1 MASVTL
7 RGVDKQF
14 GDQHIIKNVSV
25 DIPDGE
31 FCVLVGPSGSGKSTL
46 LRIIAGLEEVTGGSV
61 HIGGRDVT
69 RLHPKDR
76 DIAMVFQSYA
86 LYPQL
91 TVRENMGFS
100 LKLARRP
107 KAEIE
112 RIVNEIARSLALEP
126 LLDRYPRQLSGGQR
140 QRVAMGRAIVRQP
153 SVFLFDEPMSNLDAA
168 LRHHV
173 RGEIREMYERLRTT
187 CVYVTHDQVEA
198 MTLADRIVVLRD
210 GQVEQVGTPI
220 ELYDRPVNRFVA
232 QFIGAPAI
240 NFFTGVARV
249 SGGRKL
255 IRCADGIEFALP
267 GHQQVEDG
275 QTLEC
280 GVRPK
285 HISVGAP
292 DHSCSDVVCLGA
304 RVKTGEFYGAETLLA
319 CDTPVGTLS
328 TTGRDRATYGARN
341 GEQVLLQIPSAHL
354 HLFDR
359 HTGLRVN

>member
-7 RGVDKQF
+7 DAIDKRF

-25 DIPDGE
+25 DIRDGE

-46 LRIIAGLEEVTGGSV
+46 LRIIAGLEEVSGGTV
-61 HIGGRDVT
+61 RIGGRDVT
-69 RLHPKDR
+69 QLHPKER

-100 LKLARRP
+100 LKLAKRP
-107 KAEIE
+107 KAEIDA
-112 RIVNEIARSLALEP
+112 IVNEIARSLALDK

-140 QRVAMGRAIVRQP
+140 QRVAMGRAIVRKP
-153 SVFLFDEPMSNLDAA
+153 SVFLFDEPLSNLDAA

-173 RGEIREMYERLRTT
+173 RAEIREMYERMRTT

-210 GQVEQVGTPI
+210 GRVEQVGTPV

-232 QFIGAPAI
+232 QFIGSPAI
-240 NFFTGVARV
+240 NFFEGVAKVR
-249 SGGRKL
+249 GDQAA
-255 IRCADGIEFALP
+255 IRCAEGIEIALP
-267 GHQQVEDG
+267 DRAPVHDG
-275 QTLEC
+275 QEIVC
-280 GVRPK
+280 GVRPE
-285 HISVGAP
+285 HIRIGA
-292 DHSCSDVVCLGA
+292 DDGAQDIRVNA
-304 RVKTGEFYGAETLLA
+304 RVKSGEFYGAETLLV
-319 CDTPVGTLS
+319 CDTPVGALAA
-328 TTGRDRATYGARN
+328 TGRDRQAYG
-341 GEQVLLQIPSAHL
+341 LQHGAQASLSIPAAHL

-359 HTGLRVN
+359 TTELRLN

>member
-7 RGVDKQF
+7 DAIDKRF

-25 DIPDGE
+25 DIRDGE

-46 LRIIAGLEEVTGGSV
+46 LRIIAGLEEVSGGTV
-61 HIGGRDVT
+61 RIGGRDVT
-69 RLHPKDR
+69 QLHPKER

-100 LKLARRP
+100 LKLAKRP
-107 KAEIE
+107 KAEIDA
-112 RIVNEIARSLALEP
+112 IVNEIARSLALDK

-140 QRVAMGRAIVRQP
+140 QRVAMGRAIVRKP
-153 SVFLFDEPMSNLDAA
+153 SVFLFDEPLSNLDAA

-173 RGEIREMYERLRTT
+173 RAEIREMYERMRTT

-210 GQVEQVGTPI
+210 GRVEQVGTPV

-232 QFIGAPAI
+232 QFIGSPSI
-240 NFFTGVARV
+240 NLFEGVAQVR
-249 SGGRKL
+249 GDQTA
-255 IRCADGIEFALP
+255 IRCAEGIEIPLP
-267 GHQQVEDG
+267 ERAPVHDG
-275 QTLEC
+275 QEIVC
-280 GVRPK
+280 GVRPE
-285 HISVGAP
+285 HIRIGA
-292 DHSCSDVVCLGA
+292 DDGAQDIRMNA
-304 RVKTGEFYGAETLLA
+304 RVKSGEFYGAETLLV
-319 CDTPVGTLS
+319 CDTPVGALAA
-328 TTGRDRATYGARN
+328 TGRDRQAYG
-341 GEQVLLQIPSAHL
+341 LQHGAQASLSIQTANL

-359 HTGLRVN
+359 TTELRLN

>member
-1 MASVTL
+1 MASVSL
-7 RGVDKQF
+7 RGVDKAF
-14 GDQHIIKNVSV
+14 GDQHIIRNVSV

-46 LRIIAGLEEVTGGSV
+46 LRIIAGLEDVTGGSV

-69 RLHPKDR
+69 RLQPKDR

-100 LKLARRP
+100 LKLAKRP
-107 KAEIE
+107 KAEIV

-153 SVFLFDEPMSNLDAA
+153 SVFLFDEPLSNLDAA

-210 GQVEQVGTPI
+210 GKVEQVGTPV

-240 NFFTGVARV
+240 NFFAGVAKV
-249 SGGRKL
+249 CAGRTT

-267 GHQQVEDG
+267 GHQTVEDG
-275 QTLEC
+275 QSVEC
-280 GVRPK
+280 GVRPE
-285 HISVGAP
+285 HICVGAP
-292 DHSCSDVVCLGA
+292 DHSRTDVVSMGA
-304 RVKTGEFYGAETLLA
+304 RVKTGEFYGADTLLS
-319 CDTPVGTLS
+319 CDTPVGMLA
-328 TTGRDRATYGARN
+328 TTGRDRTAYGARQ
-341 GEQVLLQIPSAHL
+341 GAQVLLQIPSANV

-359 HTGLRVN
+359 RTGLRVN